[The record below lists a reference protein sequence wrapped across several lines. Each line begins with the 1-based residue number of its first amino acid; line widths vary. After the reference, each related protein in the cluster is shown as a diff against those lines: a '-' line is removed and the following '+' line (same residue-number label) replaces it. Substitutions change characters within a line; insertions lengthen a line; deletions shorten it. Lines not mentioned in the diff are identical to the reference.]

1 MEFEPFRAKKT
12 TMHQNIFVLLI
23 TLCLVSGVAAQD
35 HMLELT
41 LEETIEQA
49 RQQSPDAQNARH
61 SFRSAYWNYKYYCA
75 NYLSTL
81 KLTSTPYLDRA
92 INKVTQSDGNVKFIE
107 QNLLSTDLTLS
118 LTQNV
123 PWTGGTVFIETAA
136 QRLDLFSSDTYSWQ
150 TSPVNIGYSQS
161 LFGYNSLKWDRR
173 IEPIRYREAKKTYVE
188 TLELVAA
195 NATEKFFNLAKAQS
209 NFEIAN
215 ANYANADTLYIY
227 AQGRYNIG
235 TISENE
241 MLQLELNK
249 LTEETNCMNA
259 RIEVEN
265 CMQEFRSYLGIQEDL
280 HIKVR
285 VDNRVPD
292 LHIDLDAALMLA
304 NENSPEI
311 QNMLRRKVE
320 SESAVSR
327 AKANA
332 GLKADIYLRF
342 GLTQTAGKLKD
353 AYRKPLDQQ
362 YVSLG
367 ITLPI
372 LDWGR
377 GRGQVRVA
385 RSNRDLV
392 YTQVEQ
398 DKTDF
403 DLNVRKLVKQF
414 NLQAQRVNIAA
425 RTDHTAQRRAEVAR
439 KLYLLGKSSV
449 LDLNASITEK
459 DTARRNYVT
468 ALYNYW
474 SLYYTLRSI
483 TLYDFEKEE
492 SLAEDLER
500 VIDEKNIQ

>member
-1 MEFEPFRAKKT
+1 MQR
-12 TMHQNIFVLLI
+12 NILLI
-23 TLCLVSGVAAQD
+23 LFIYGLTLSTFAQE
-35 HMLELT
+35 HTMELT
-41 LEETIEQA
+41 LNQTIERA
-49 RQQSPDAQNARH
+49 RLQSPDAQNARH

-75 NYLSTL
+75 NYLPSL
-81 KLTSTPYLDRA
+81 KLTSNPYLDRA
-92 INKVTQSDGNVKFIE
+92 INKVTLGDGNVKFVE

-118 LTQNV
+118 LTQNI
-123 PWTGGTVFIETAA
+123 PWTGGTLFVETAA
-136 QRLDLFSSDTYSWQ
+136 QRLDLFSNDTYSWQ
-150 TSPVNIGYSQS
+150 TSPINIGYSQS
-161 LFGYNSLKWDRR
+161 LFGYNNLKWDRR
-173 IEPIRYREAKKTYVE
+173 IEPIRYREAKKTFVE

-209 NFEIAN
+209 DYEIAN
-215 ANYANADTLYIY
+215 TNYANADTLYIY

-249 LTEETNCMNA
+249 LTEETSRMNA
-259 RIEVEN
+259 HIEMEN
-265 CMQEFRSYLGIQEDL
+265 CMQELRSYLGIQEDIEIKADVSAYVPEL
-280 HIKVR
+280 HIE
-285 VDNRVPD
+285 
-292 LHIDLDAALMLA
+292 LSTALMLA

-311 QNMLRRKVE
+311 QNMIRRKLE
-320 SESAVSR
+320 SESAVSKAR
-327 AKANA
+327 ANA

-342 GLTQTAGKLKD
+342 GLTQTAEKLKD
-353 AYRKPLDQQ
+353 AYHNPLDQQ

-377 GRGQVRVA
+377 GKGQVRVA

-414 NLQAQRVNIAA
+414 NLQAQRVRIAA
-425 RTDHTAQRRAEVAR
+425 RTDETAQRRAEVAR

-459 DTARRNYVT
+459 DTARRNYIS

-474 SLYYTLRSI
+474 SLYYTLRSL
-483 TLYDFEKEE
+483 TLYDFEKDTPLTEN
-492 SLAEDLER
+492 LEL
-500 VIDEKNIQ
+500 IISST